1 MKNSSK
7 EIFLENVPELLKKA
21 SKESDYIPKDIA
33 DFCVYMSELA
43 DENLTPKQLCNL
55 VSNALDDIINGI
67 ADFELCC
74 EAHELMQHITYFPS
88 VIKKFSDNDFSNS
101 FDKLFSKTFGKTT
114 ELKEKN
120 KDYGVLILAPNVVDI
135 SNKPKDEVLLNL
147 YNNAHSRGLGFSNYD
162 PRPMNKKEAQDLL
175 KRFTYF
181 GYLPGRSLQID
192 LTYDIIDTSAYNKN
206 NGAGAAEKAIS
217 LCRNIK

>member
-1 MKNSSK
+1 MQSSSK
-7 EIFLENVPELLKKA
+7 EIFLENVPELLRKA
-21 SKESDYIPKDIA
+21 SKESDNIPKEIA
-33 DFCVYMSELA
+33 DFCVYISELA
-43 DENLTPKQLCNL
+43 DENLTPAQLCNL
-55 VSNALDDIINGI
+55 VSNALDDVMNGI
-67 ADFELCC
+67 ANFELCC

-88 VIKKFSDNDFSNS
+88 VIKKITTNDFSNN
-101 FDKLFSKTFGKTT
+101 FDKLFSKTFGKPR
-114 ELKEKN
+114 ELNEKD

-135 SNKPKDEVLLNL
+135 SNKLKDEVLLNL
-147 YNNAHSRGLGFSNYD
+147 YNNAHSRGLGFSNYN
-162 PRPMNKKEAQDLL
+162 PKPMNRKEAQDLL

-192 LTYDIIDTSAYNKN
+192 LTYDIIDTSTYNKN

>member
-1 MKNSSK
+1 MQSSSK
-7 EIFLENVPELLKKA
+7 EIFLENVPELLRKA
-21 SKESDYIPKDIA
+21 SKESDCIPKDIA
-33 DFCVYMSELA
+33 DFCVYISELA
-43 DENLTPKQLCNL
+43 DENLTPAQLCNL
-55 VSNALDDIINGI
+55 VSNALDDVMNGI
-67 ADFELCC
+67 ANFELCC

-88 VIKKFSDNDFSNS
+88 VIKKITTNDFSNN
-101 FDKLFSKTFGKTT
+101 FDKLFSKTFGKPR
-114 ELKEKN
+114 ELNEKD

-135 SNKPKDEVLLNL
+135 SNKLKDEVLLNL
-147 YNNAHSRGLGFSNYD
+147 YNNAHSRGLGFSNYN
-162 PRPMNKKEAQDLL
+162 PKPMNRKEAQDLL

-192 LTYDIIDTSAYNKN
+192 LTYDIIDTSTYNKN